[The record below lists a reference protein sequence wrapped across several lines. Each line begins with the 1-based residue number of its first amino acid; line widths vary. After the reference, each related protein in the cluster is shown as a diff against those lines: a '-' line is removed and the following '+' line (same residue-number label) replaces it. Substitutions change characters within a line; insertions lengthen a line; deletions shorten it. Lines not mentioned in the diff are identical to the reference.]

1 LCPFFW
7 VNPRYLN
14 FKCRRFGTHF
24 LFHLHRSCEQ
34 EFTRP
39 TKIEQADCSQTM
51 ALKIQIQ
58 KKEYKI
64 HNSGEKFETRKVYVV
79 CAFLSLVTIK
89 ILRMIHFLIFVATEG
104 GYIIPFIAS
113 LQGMYTNAVH
123 SLSMIFV
130 GKLIYVSVC
139 ARRYSWM

>member
-1 LCPFFW
+1 MP
-7 VNPRYLN
+7 
-14 FKCRRFGTHF
+14 
-24 LFHLHRSCEQ
+24 
-34 EFTRP
+34 
-39 TKIEQADCSQTM
+39 
-51 ALKIQIQ
+51 LKIHIQ

-79 CAFLSLVTIK
+79 CAFLSLVTII
-89 ILRMIHFLIFVATEG
+89 ILRMIHFLIFVAIKG

-113 LQGMYTNAVH
+113 LQGMNTNTVP

-130 GKLIYVSVC
+130 GKFMGKLIYVSVC